1 MINYGK
7 QFIDQSD
14 IKAVIKV
21 LKSSY
26 LTQGPEIIKFE
37 KKYFRTSGDQ
47 PYPEPNSPDF
57 NSKDISEIDK
67 YIYDPLFWIKK

>member
-37 KKYFRTSGDQ
+37 KKLKLKNYAV
-47 PYPEPNSPDF
+47 
-57 NSKDISEIDK
+57 
-67 YIYDPLFWIKK
+67 LFIGETFYYTQHINI